1 MGIWGSAVLC
11 WFSVLREKLLRWG
24 IGGGVGLKFTYFNV
38 DDILYVAPPFR
49 GVRIRCLR
57 SSGYRESL
65 FAGMRFGWG
74 GSNCYRYSSGKY
86 MRLSFSHTRFDTL
99 AL

>member
-1 MGIWGSAVLC
+1 MEFW
-11 WFSVLREKLLRWG
+11 RWG
-24 IGGGVGLKFTYFNV
+24 WLKIYPLQCPMVSCMPRHLGG
-38 DDILYVAPPFR
+38 A
-49 GVRIRCLR
+49 RIRCLR